1 MPTLPG
7 AMLEFLAAVD
17 EAMVVLKSSHI
28 GKIAEISA
36 YIRDVYAWRR
46 SPPALLLVDK
56 LVEAVEGLSA
66 GDIGGE
72 RGFGPGP
79 GRFAGEGSARIYHPN
94 LVEALHLTHRPIL
107 VFTGYYLGAILT
119 IYTRWS
125 VQRDTGSSP
134 EAGEAG
140 EAPEELLT
148 LQTKQQVAHVCGWA
162 AFKIASSLFKVPEY
176 TRTPQQQYLCTA
188 VDAVQLREG
197 ASVAKMSEH
206 REIYSPTQLIKSQ
219 SHAHRLESCHSK
231 IQKTSSS

>member
-94 LVEALHLTHRPIL
+94 LVEALHLTLVQFSYLQVTTSAPFSRFTLGGVSSGIRGRHRRRARRARRRKN
-107 VFTGYYLGAILT
+107 Y
-119 IYTRWS
+119 
-125 VQRDTGSSP
+125 
-134 EAGEAG
+134 
-140 EAPEELLT
+140 
-148 LQTKQQVAHVCGWA
+148 
-162 AFKIASSLFKVPEY
+162 
-176 TRTPQQQYLCTA
+176 
-188 VDAVQLREG
+188 
-197 ASVAKMSEH
+197 
-206 REIYSPTQLIKSQ
+206 
-219 SHAHRLESCHSK
+219 
-231 IQKTSSS
+231 